1 MNTYSEFIQTAM
13 LIVAI
18 GRFVYD
24 IIRARHDD
32 IKKK

>member
-18 GRFVYD
+18 GRFVFD
-24 IIRARHDD
+24 IIKANHD